1 MSPTSEIYDVRCTTI
16 VLQMTNRLFDK
27 HLLPNKF
34 TWSGRSPLGER
45 IAFKKYVN
53 IIKLIHAVLLVFVP
67 SAKLAD
73 VETLLNKKIL
83 KHAVAR
89 AKGTDTRESTGRV
102 FTKKQDKKQK
112 TNETSG
118 NDDDTVDSAE
128 KDNEDT
134 EASADDSSGTDSAPV
149 AAGSY
154 VKKRKRNRSIRQLTS
169 DDEAN
174 DEEEVDGAEEEQ
186 VLSAR
191 RSKKTK

>member
-1 MSPTSEIYDVRCTTI
+1 MFFNFLQMQYYQSVLISPTSEVYDVRCTTI

-45 IAFKKYVN
+45 IAFKKFVN

-73 VETLLNKKIL
+73 VEALLNKKVL

-102 FTKKQDKKQK
+102 FAKKVKKAAVNEAGNASGSQSQSGDKSTDDNDLDTGGGIFVKQPNRRRK
-112 TNETSG
+112 RDQILFS
-118 NDDDTVDSAE
+118 S
-128 KDNEDT
+128 
-134 EASADDSSGTDSAPV
+134 DDS
-149 AAGSY
+149 
-154 VKKRKRNRSIRQLTS
+154 
-169 DDEAN
+169 
-174 DEEEVDGAEEEQ
+174 DEESVQ
-186 VLSAR
+186 LSERIA
-191 RSKKTK
+191 KKHTK